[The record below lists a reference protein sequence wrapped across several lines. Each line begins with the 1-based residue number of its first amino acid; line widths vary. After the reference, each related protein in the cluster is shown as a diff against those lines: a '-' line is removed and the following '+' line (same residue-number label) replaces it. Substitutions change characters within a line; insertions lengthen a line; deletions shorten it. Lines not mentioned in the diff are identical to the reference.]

1 MSAKSTLGIKYA
13 CKCCNQTSDNRA
25 TNWSL
30 HNPQRKRHKE
40 EKTLCRYCTSVRKFF
55 VEHILH
61 NMKRV
66 GGSINMMKVQ
76 SEPAVGL
83 CYRTVVLGCTRYSII
98 TAHGNEWR
106 KRSTEKM
113 PERKEQ
119 AREENIIKDHNVLK

>member
-1 MSAKSTLGIKYA
+1 
-13 CKCCNQTSDNRA
+13 
-25 TNWSL
+25 
-30 HNPQRKRHKE
+30 
-40 EKTLCRYCTSVRKFF
+40 
-55 VEHILH
+55 
-61 NMKRV
+61 
-66 GGSINMMKVQ
+66 MMKVQ